1 MDGKKLLKCPQTSP
15 EAFFW
20 KEEYGTKTL
29 TIDEKMKVGIFTLE
43 VLYNFK
49 NQGHVYTIGWH
60 CSGMKQTAD

>member
-1 MDGKKLLKCPQTSP
+1 MDVKKLCPQTSP

-20 KEEYGTKTL
+20 EKEYGTKTL
-29 TIDEKMKVGIFTLE
+29 TIDKMKVGIFTLE

-49 NQGHVYTIGWH
+49 NEGHVYTIGWH